1 MARRPGP
8 LKRARR
14 GRVDKPAKYGG
25 GAARW
30 GKVRGTSVDP
40 TGGRDAGDR
49 EGTAVSRRGWALFVA
64 LCVIWG
70 VPYLLIRVAVRE
82 VEPGTLVFLRTA
94 IGGLVLLPVALS
106 ARGGGFAAVRRRWR
120 PLLAFTVAEIGVPWL
135 LLSDAERHLSSSL
148 SGLLIAAVPLVGVVV
163 VRLAGSPERVT
174 ATRMAGLGLGLLGVA
189 MLVGL
194 DLGELHAGALVEL
207 AVVVL
212 GYAGAPVIMARYL
225 ADLPSVPTVAASL
238 LVTAVGYLPY
248 AVLHLPSRVSGEAVG
263 SVLALGLVC
272 TALAFV
278 LFFALIGQVGPA
290 RATVITYVNPAV
302 AVLAGVT
309 VLGESFTSG
318 MAVGFPLILVGSVL
332 AARSGR
338 PVGAAAAGAGRVQS
352 MRTGPAAVMNSAA
365 INPLSSAPGGD
376 QSSVTPSSRS

>member
-1 MARRPGP
+1 M
-8 LKRARR
+8 
-14 GRVDKPAKYGG
+14 
-25 GAARW
+25 
-30 GKVRGTSVDP
+30 
-40 TGGRDAGDR
+40 
-49 EGTAVSRRGWALFVA
+49 SRRGWALFVT
-64 LCVIWG
+64 LCVVWG

-94 IGGLVLLPVALS
+94 IGGLVLLPLALS
-106 ARGGGFAAVRRRWR
+106 ARGGGFSAVRRRWR

-148 SGLLIAAVPLVGVVV
+148 SGLLIAVVPLVGVVV
-163 VRLAGSPERVT
+163 VRLAGTPERIT
-174 ATRMAGLGLGLLGVA
+174 PARLAGLGLGLFGVA

-194 DLGELHAGALVEL
+194 DLGELHTGALVEL

-212 GYAGAPVIMARYL
+212 GYAGGPVIMARYL
-225 ADLPSVPTVAASL
+225 SDLPNVPTVAASL
-238 LVTAVGYLPY
+238 LITAVGYLPY
-248 AVLHLPSRVSGEAVG
+248 AMLHLPHRVSAEVAG
-263 SVLALGLVC
+263 SVLTLSLVC

-278 LFFALIGQVGPA
+278 LLFALIGQVGPA
-290 RATVITYVNPAV
+290 RATVVTYVNPAV

-318 MAVGFPLILVGSVL
+318 MAVGFPLILIGSVL

-338 PVGAAAAGAGRVQS
+338 PGAAGGDQS
-352 MRTGPAAVMNSAA
+352 MRTGPDAVMNSAA
-365 INPLSSAPGGD
+365 INPLPSAPGVD